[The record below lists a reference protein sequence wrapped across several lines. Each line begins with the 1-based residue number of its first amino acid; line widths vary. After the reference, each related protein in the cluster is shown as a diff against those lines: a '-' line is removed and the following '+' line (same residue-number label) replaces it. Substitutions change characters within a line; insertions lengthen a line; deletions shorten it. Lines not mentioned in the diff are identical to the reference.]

1 MTGKQAG
8 LWAALAAEQPLQ
20 IAGAGRQQ
28 KSDEQHHTCAHRR
41 SQNP

>member
-28 KSDEQHHTCAHRR
+28 KKR
-41 SQNP
+41 